1 LFPVIQGSGSKLE
14 LNIEESLT
22 LKFPGLR
29 ATICTISGVV
39 IQKSNPALSDLRQTV
54 ENETRGKYTLE
65 TVRDVAIFRA
75 YRDFFWRIGIDPTK
89 IRPAAEALV
98 RRVLAGKTL
107 PNINTLVDAYNLA
120 SIRTSIALAAFDQAK
135 LHGNLLMRF
144 AHPSE
149 HFLGIGMDEP
159 MELGGREVVVA
170 DDENLVAV
178 YPYRDADGT
187 KVTEATRDLILMTC
201 GCPGITDTSLGE
213 AERLA
218 SEFILKFCGGK
229 RQK

>member
-1 LFPVIQGSGSKLE
+1 
-14 LNIEESLT
+14 
-22 LKFPGLR
+22 
-29 ATICTISGVV
+29 
-39 IQKSNPALSDLRQTV
+39 
-54 ENETRGKYTLE
+54 
-65 TVRDVAIFRA
+65 
-75 YRDFFWRIGIDPTK
+75 
-89 IRPAAEALV
+89 
-98 RRVLAGKTL
+98 
-107 PNINTLVDAYNLA
+107 
-120 SIRTSIALAAFDQAK
+120 
-135 LHGNLLMRF
+135 
-144 AHPSE
+144 
-149 HFLGIGMDEP
+149 MDEP

-170 DDENLVAV
+170 DDENLIAV